1 LRDKDDS
8 LRFEHHRI
16 LEYLAATYWESSA
29 VAAVRRDQLANP
41 WWREVL
47 TLRAGITGEPNRLVK
62 EICANFAAANNSA
75 SGQTEWTA
83 SLGLE
88 TLEVLAA
95 LELLLICAKQRW
107 KELDQDLTS
116 QISVIVDHLAK
127 NGTTLERVRL
137 ARALEGFP
145 IVFAAPVLLEL
156 LASHSDWLVS
166 EVMASVDAHDY
177 GSEEFFQL
185 LVLFTKQ
192 LDSGELPS
200 RLRILSRIPTAF
212 LLRPQIRGAIAL
224 AALRVS
230 LAWAAV
236 VGFILVVR
244 HYKLLDPDN
253 LVTSVQH
260 GFAWKLL
267 LPIAVLL
274 FWVVIS
280 AGVRVT
286 LCVVGVPL
294 LLSLVAPPRSMF
306 HLAIVFGFYF
316 AIIGREYRRAKMD

>member
-1 LRDKDDS
+1 MLFR
-8 LRFEHHRI
+8 
-16 LEYLAATYWESSA
+16 
-29 VAAVRRDQLANP
+29 
-41 WWREVL
+41 
-47 TLRAGITGEPNRLVK
+47 
-62 EICANFAAANNSA
+62 
-75 SGQTEWTA
+75 
-83 SLGLE
+83 
-88 TLEVLAA
+88 
-95 LELLLICAKQRW
+95 
-107 KELDQDLTS
+107 
-116 QISVIVDHLAK
+116 SVIVDHLAK

-294 LLSLVAPPRSMF
+294 LLSLVAPLRSMF